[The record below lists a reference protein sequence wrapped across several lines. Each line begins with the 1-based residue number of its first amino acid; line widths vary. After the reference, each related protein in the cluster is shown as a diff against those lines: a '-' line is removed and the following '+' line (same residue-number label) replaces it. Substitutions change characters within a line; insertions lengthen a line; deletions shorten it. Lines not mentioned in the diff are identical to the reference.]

1 MKLLPAWL
9 KTALKRST
17 MIVALT
23 RSVSWKLHLFKDWW
37 GTKVWRSTS
46 EVMTPLGFKLVSGFH
61 PAYKL
66 MREGRFEIEETS
78 VINAVLD
85 RVDVFVDVGANL
97 GYYTCLASQHGKH
110 VVAFEPQSQN
120 LRCLMQNL
128 VVNSYQDQVE
138 VFPLALSERPGLLTL
153 YGASGP
159 SASLIKGWAGYSSI
173 YSQRVPVST
182 LDIILGQRFEND
194 QIFIKIDVEGAEYQ
208 VLRGAQA
215 IINRAKRPIW
225 LLEICLQEF
234 HPSGANPD
242 FINIFNMFWSAGY
255 EVYTATDPPRHVTRE
270 NVSKWLNN
278 GTSEYQ
284 TFNYVFLD
292 PLIQLPGCLH

>member
-1 MKLLPAWL
+1 MKLMPAWL
-9 KTALKRST
+9 KTTLKRSRT
-17 MIVALT
+17 IVALT
-23 RSVSWKLHLFKDWW
+23 RGASWKLHLLKDWW
-37 GTKVWRSTS
+37 GTKVWRRTS
-46 EVMTPLGFKLVSGFH
+46 VVMTPLGFKLVSGFH

-138 VFPLALSERPGLLTL
+138 VLPLALSERPGLLTL

-208 VLRGAQA
+208 VLKGAQA
-215 IINRAKRPIW
+215 IINRTRRPIW

-234 HPSGANPD
+234 HPLGANPD
-242 FINIFNMFWSAGY
+242 FVDIFDMFWNAGY
-255 EVYTATDPPRHVTRE
+255 EAYTATNPPRRVTRTD
-270 NVSKWLNN
+270 VSKWQDD
-278 GTSEYQ
+278 GISEYQ

-292 PLIQLPGCLH
+292 PTIQLPGCLH